1 MSDPY
6 GPPGQPNE
14 PSPWSQPGGSG
25 QPAPGYPSPGYGQP
39 GYGQPGYGQPS
50 YGQPSYGGQPTQGQP
65 SYGQPSYPQPG
76 YPSSPPPYQSSGPPY
91 QQSGPPYQQPGDQDW
106 SSYQGEP
113 YQYGPPPPRRRSR
126 GPLIAVLVG
135 VLVLVIVGAIAAAVV
150 LSRRDK
156 GTPTGAGSTTTSSAS
171 ARPPSPTGAT
181 VTLTAP
187 DQIGSLRKMSD
198 QSQVAPMRDQMR
210 NAGMDDPFAVIYEDT
225 TSPGRTAIVWGGTGK
240 AFGAGGSERQL
251 DAFFTSAGKN
261 LGGGSLGQRV
271 ATDPGSV
278 GGKAECA
285 KVNGLGVTMTM
296 CAWAGNQAL
305 LGFIF
310 TGLTPD
316 KSGPQVR
323 AMLAA
328 IVKK

>member
-1 MSDPY
+1 MSRSLGSLREPALGDSALRASAIPFRGSAHRERGGALMSDPY

-150 LSRRDK
+150 LSRRAK
-156 GTPTGAGSTTTSSAS
+156 GTPTGAGSTTTSS
-171 ARPPSPTGAT
+171 
-181 VTLTAP
+181 
-187 DQIGSLRKMSD
+187 
-198 QSQVAPMRDQMR
+198 
-210 NAGMDDPFAVIYEDT
+210 
-225 TSPGRTAIVWGGTGK
+225 PGRTAMVWGGTGK